1 MRSFPL
7 FAELEAERDK
17 VNEAFHKNVEP
28 QLIERLIEFGF
39 MQPNPEVPNK
49 MVLAEKATDNLYHLS
64 SM

>member
-7 FAELEAERDK
+7 FSELEAERDK

-39 MQPNPEVPNK
+39 MQPNPDVPNQ
-49 MVLAEKATDNLYHLS
+49 TS
-64 SM
+64 P